1 VLSDVP
7 ALALALLALLV
18 LRWANRRATLASDL
32 ALAVALAAAVYVR
45 SANLLLLPAFALDR
59 LCRLPSA
66 RAAGEAPGR
75 FLVRRV
81 LVPLA
86 VFTVLYLPWLLTPSF
101 TSQYDSPDLQSYS
114 TAFLRSDPNDP
125 GAAALGARQWVARVE
140 SNALAYAAIFTSGM
154 ATRRGSTAAPF
165 VAGLGAL
172 ALLAVLVRRREA
184 SEWFAAGTVLVLIGY
199 YVAAT
204 RLLLP
209 VFVLTVA
216 AMAECAKGLLERVLA
231 ARTTE
236 RLVAACLL
244 LVAASTIGGSAQQ
257 SGARARYE
265 SLLAA
270 TQHVR
275 ETVAEGR
282 PLGGDVGAV
291 YALLLDRPVYS
302 LRPLSRRGNRKRL
315 FKMLEERDVAAVIV
329 RREGPMKGVV
339 KRLGE
344 AGNEVVTLPHHVV
357 VHLSGAP
364 S

>member
-1 VLSDVP
+1 M
-7 ALALALLALLV
+7 
-18 LRWANRRATLASDL
+18 AS
-32 ALAVALAAAVYVR
+32 
-45 SANLLLLPAFALDR
+45 
-59 LCRLPSA
+59 
-66 RAAGEAPGR
+66 
-75 FLVRRV
+75 
-81 LVPLA
+81 
-86 VFTVLYLPWLLTPSF
+86 
-101 TSQYDSPDLQSYS
+101 
-114 TAFLRSDPNDP
+114 
-125 GAAALGARQWVARVE
+125 
-140 SNALAYAAIFTSGM
+140 
-154 ATRRGSTAAPF
+154 RRGSPAAPF

-172 ALLAVLVRRREA
+172 ALLAVLLRRREA
-184 SEWFAAGTVLVLIGY
+184 PEWLAAGTVLVLLGY

-216 AMAECAKGLLERVLA
+216 AMAESAQWLLGRALA

-236 RLVAACLL
+236 RVVAGCLL
-244 LVAASTIGGSAQQ
+244 LVAASTIGGSAQRAD
-257 SGARARYE
+257 ARARYE

-302 LRPLSRRGNRKRL
+302 LRPLGRRGKRKRL
-315 FKMLEERDVAAVIV
+315 FKLLEERDVAAVIV
-329 RREGPMKGVV
+329 RREGPMEVVV

-344 AGNEVVTLPHHVV
+344 AGNEVVTLPYHLV
-357 VHLSGAP
+357 VHLAGAP